1 MSFFNLEALKGK
13 PTKSIKIM
21 AKNFQKICFW
31 DKKIEKKKK
40 KKKNKQNLQLIWTYE
55 NMVKS

>member
-40 KKKNKQNLQLIWTYE
+40 KKKKKIYHTKKKNKI
-55 NMVKS
+55 

>member
-1 MSFFNLEALKGK
+1 MSFFNLEVLKGK

-31 DKKIEKKKK
+31 DMKIEKKKK
-40 KKKNKQNLQLIWTYE
+40 TNKQNLQLIWTYE